1 MNDERDRAF
10 WLLLRRALQMIIT
23 AIDKRW
29 GHTDPED
36 LSRPK

>member
-1 MNDERDRAF
+1 VNDERDRAF

-29 GHTDPED
+29 GHTDRED
-36 LSRPK
+36 IPRDK